1 MAGNPSSAGRLP
13 PLSIGNVVSA
23 GFRLYSAHLKT
34 YLKLAL
40 VAYLWLF
47 VPVYGWAKYFAI
59 TALISRL
66 AFNELIHQPES
77 LDAARQKVN
86 QQLWGYLGLM
96 LLVLLIL
103 MGFYFVI
110 LLVAMLVGVLA
121 GIVLVP
127 ILSVIS
133 VGEVGSAI
141 GVTLATILGGLIFLG
156 GFSWLIARLL
166 IVEVP
171 LATEEDITVSQS
183 LARSWELSQIAV
195 WRIQGIV
202 LVSFLVTLP
211 ILVLTNYVPSFA
223 LVGVQDNPT
232 LYWTLYPFAL
242 ILSLAGGVLVQP
254 FWQALKAV
262 LYYDLRS
269 RREGFDLRLRD
280 RPDRG

>member
-34 YLKLAL
+34 YLQLAL
-40 VAYLWLF
+40 FAYLWVL

-77 LDAARQKVN
+77 LDVARQKVN
-86 QQLWGYLGLM
+86 QRLWGYLGLM
-96 LLVLLIL
+96 LLVLLIFT
-103 MGFYFVI
+103 GFYFVI
-110 LLVAMLVGVLA
+110 LLIAALVGVLA
-121 GIVLVP
+121 GIILVP
-127 ILSVIS
+127 VLSAIS
-133 VGEVGSAI
+133 VDDAGSAI
-141 GVTLATILGGLIFLG
+141 GVALATILGGVIFLG
-156 GFSWLIARLL
+156 GFSWLVARLL
-166 IVEVP
+166 VVEVP
-171 LATEEDITVSQS
+171 LAIEENITASQS

-202 LVSFLVTLP
+202 LISFLVTLP
-211 ILVLTNYVPSFA
+211 ILILTNYVPSFA
-223 LVGVQDNPT
+223 LVGVQDNAT

-254 FWQALKAV
+254 FWQAMKAV

-269 RREGFDLRLRD
+269 RREGFDLQLRD
-280 RPDRG
+280 RPN